1 MRTSC
6 KAKSFPLKDK
16 IMEKKDTKYGG
27 LIDDFID
34 NILER
39 YGVTDELAKNVTKII
54 DGITKNIE
62 VREIGDETYITIHLD
77 RINFKFKK
85 G

>member
-1 MRTSC
+1 
-6 KAKSFPLKDK
+6 
-16 IMEKKDTKYGG
+16 MEKKDTKYGG